1 MATDSCRNV
10 TPITAAENVENEN
23 PALYASLI
31 VAGENIKYLL
41 PGISAFP
48 EIHPLILCMLNL

>member
-41 PGISAFP
+41 PETAAFP
-48 EIHPLILCMLNL
+48 EIQPPTLCMLNL